1 MKEKYKLNGYYNYTV
16 ILTYMGMLA
25 GFTGILFVMDG
36 RYQQAFL
43 SLMIAGICDMFDGTV
58 AATKQRTVNEK
69 RFGIQIDSLS
79 DLICF
84 GVLPAMVTYSICEKS
99 VWALVASG
107 LYVLCALIRLA
118 YFNVMEEERQT
129 REEGSRTCYQG
140 LPVTVA
146 ALSFPIFYMIG
157 NGIFHGAT
165 WLMLAVLVTMALAF
179 ILPFEVKK
187 PHLTGKILM
196 ILVGIVEFIMV
207 CLGVGM

>member
-84 GVLPAMVTYSICEKS
+84 GVLPAMATYSICEKS

-157 NGIFHGAT
+157 NGIFHGTT
-165 WLMLAVLVTMALAF
+165 WIMPAVLVTMALAF